1 MSDDTIKKNISKN
14 IAKYREA
21 ANISQK
27 ELAKRLGVVP
37 SRISNWETGANCPT
51 IDILFEVCEILNV
64 SINDIYGVYPD
75 SKFVLK
81 YGEQDLLKKYRGL
94 DDHGKEMVD
103 FTLEKEYERS
113 IAEKKKSDNIVPMA
127 VKESSDY
134 ELNAAHAGCSTAH
147 RADLVFVKADRLAV
161 VSRDEDVLFAVG
173 QSDVDQRVV
182 LVEAQRAQTCAA
194 DILKIG
200 EHNALRNALTG
211 DEEQELI
218 VRKLLNREH
227 CGDFFTVFQLV
238 NQFVCFF
245 DHGEIGTE
253 TGVKYR
259 VKTKHAQSSVDFANR
274 IFAGSDAE
282 FFSNRHTDCRG
293 YLDNDPFIWG
303 IKCLP
308 YSF

>member
-134 ELNAAHAGCSTAH
+134 ELNAAHADDYMGAPDELKTAEEKM
-147 RADLVFVKADRLAV
+147 L
-161 VSRDEDVLFAVG
+161 DEDF
-173 QSDVDQRVV
+173 
-182 LVEAQRAQTCAA
+182 
-194 DILKIG
+194 
-200 EHNALRNALTG
+200 
-211 DEEQELI
+211 
-218 VRKLLNREH
+218 
-227 CGDFFTVFQLV
+227 
-238 NQFVCFF
+238 
-245 DHGEIGTE
+245 
-253 TGVKYR
+253 
-259 VKTKHAQSSVDFANR
+259 
-274 IFAGSDAE
+274 
-282 FFSNRHTDCRG
+282 
-293 YLDNDPFIWG
+293 
-303 IKCLP
+303 
-308 YSF
+308 

>member
-81 YGEQDLLKKYRGL
+81 YGEQDLLKKYRTL

-113 IAEKKKSDNIVPMA
+113 VAEKKKSSNVVPIP
-127 VKESSDY
+127 VKETSNY
-134 ELNAAHAGCSTAH
+134 GVNAAHAIENAS
-147 RADLVFVKADRLAV
+147 
-161 VSRDEDVLFAVG
+161 DEDKAF
-173 QSDVDQRVV
+173 DD
-182 LVEAQRAQTCAA
+182 
-194 DILKIG
+194 DIMD
-200 EHNALRNALTG
+200 
-211 DEEQELI
+211 DE
-218 VRKLLNREH
+218 N
-227 CGDFFTVFQLV
+227 F
-238 NQFVCFF
+238 
-245 DHGEIGTE
+245 
-253 TGVKYR
+253 
-259 VKTKHAQSSVDFANR
+259 
-274 IFAGSDAE
+274 
-282 FFSNRHTDCRG
+282 
-293 YLDNDPFIWG
+293 
-303 IKCLP
+303 
-308 YSF
+308 

>member
-103 FTLEKEYERS
+103 FTLEKEYERP

-134 ELNAAHAGCSTAH
+134 ELNAAHADDYMGAPDELKTAEEKM
-147 RADLVFVKADRLAV
+147 L
-161 VSRDEDVLFAVG
+161 DEDF
-173 QSDVDQRVV
+173 
-182 LVEAQRAQTCAA
+182 
-194 DILKIG
+194 
-200 EHNALRNALTG
+200 
-211 DEEQELI
+211 
-218 VRKLLNREH
+218 
-227 CGDFFTVFQLV
+227 
-238 NQFVCFF
+238 
-245 DHGEIGTE
+245 
-253 TGVKYR
+253 
-259 VKTKHAQSSVDFANR
+259 
-274 IFAGSDAE
+274 
-282 FFSNRHTDCRG
+282 
-293 YLDNDPFIWG
+293 
-303 IKCLP
+303 
-308 YSF
+308 